1 MQFSLILCAAIGG
14 ALGSTLRYTIS
25 QLSLAHLGQSFY
37 GTLAVNLI
45 GCFLIGLFS
54 EALSKLSQHHL
65 FIGYS
70 PYLSTLLI
78 TGLLGGFTTFS
89 SFALDTLG
97 IKGEYSSWLSLA
109 YIMISV
115 IGGVGLAQLGRFL
128 ITLP

>member
-1 MQFSLILCAAIGG
+1 MQFSLLLCATIGG
-14 ALGSTLRYTIS
+14 ALGSALRYSIS

-45 GCFLIGLFS
+45 GCFLIGLLS
-54 EALSKLSQHHL
+54 EAVLKLSQHQL
-65 FIGYS
+65 FTNYS
-70 PYLSTLLI
+70 PYLTTLLI

-109 YIMISV
+109 YITISV
-115 IGGVGLAQLGRFL
+115 FGGISLAQLGRL
-128 ITLP
+128 IITIF